1 VLDEF
6 KTHLRGGQVVL
17 RSKTPQ
23 LVEQEFYGMMLAH
36 RAVRTLMNEAA
47 QYQHLDPGRLSLN
60 LIPRRLAM
68 PARPVGY
75 PDVQQKSRNPEW
87 KDAVKSVRNRMG
99 FAIDEQKSMH
109 AKRKCEQSQYPT
121 GD

>member
-1 VLDEF
+1 MQRTSFAICDAPLAF
-6 KTHLRGGQVVL
+6 VV
-17 RSKTPQ
+17 
-23 LVEQEFYGMMLAH
+23 Y
-36 RAVRTLMNEAA
+36 
-47 QYQHLDPGRLSLN
+47 YLN
-60 LIPRRLAM
+60 LIPRRFAM

-99 FAIDEQKSMH
+99 FAIDEQKNMH